1 MVITDD
7 YLGFWPDIAGVDT
20 SCLFRRDA
28 GGGEGV
34 NIVKCKL

>member
-7 YLGFWPDIAGVDT
+7 YLEFWPDIGGYGT

-28 GGGEGV
+28 DGGRGL
-34 NIVKCKL
+34 IF